1 VTDSKIVLEELP
13 SKFISFRSRWEQ
25 RNIRMQIIQEAVNGN
40 WSIDGPDDDSIENRS
55 PNMIQIAL
63 EDTAE
68 ASSILPT
75 IRVHPSDG
83 ASKSKEDAYAME
95 RMGMSYMDV
104 SKDELLSLR
113 SFLDLGAY
121 GMFSWVIHHDQE
133 LGGPLI
139 EWRDPRTCYPEPG
152 WKTMDSVRECFF
164 ARELYVNQLPAE
176 WREKVYARWP
186 DGRKTDQADNRS
198 VYMQGKKVILV
209 EYFTEQ
215 EWLIG
220 VFYQSGTGWMGGSI
234 TYEPVEIARGMNP
247 GGICPVVIGQRMTL
261 DNEPRG
267 QFDQV
272 VGLMKAHIR
281 LMGLVL
287 DYADQA
293 VYSDVWVK
301 DLIGPLNFGGGSY
314 IQLGPNGGI
323 GRVAPAQTDMSVF
336 QELSSLIDSM
346 HLGGRWPKS
355 RPGEIDQAIASA
367 KFLESTVGIMNT
379 VIKTNHMIM
388 ARAKEQALR
397 LAFLAD
403 KTYGSDTRPVSG
415 VLRNQ
420 QFAFERKKDQ
430 IDLKARVRVEYG
442 LGLGRDP
449 AQAMVLGIQMSQAG
463 FVSNEYVQENFE
475 GITDVGLERSR
486 IDVEQMQKMAMAQL
500 LEGLQNGTV
509 PKSALI
515 KIAKA
520 RQDGEDIFELFEEYI
535 IKPQEEA
542 AAQMPMSGL
551 TGGPVAPGAPAPAGA
566 GMPAPQAPPPQDLLA
581 ALAGGGAGPQ
591 GPESMSRLNTPIGNG
606 GFAGTTAQIGPGR

>member
-1 VTDSKIVLEELP
+1 MTEYKIDVQELP
-13 SKFISFRSRWEQ
+13 SKFLSFRTRWED
-25 RNIRMQIIQEAVNGN
+25 RNFRMKVILEAVNGN
-40 WSIDGPDDDSIENRS
+40 WAVDDAGDDAIENRS

-75 IRVHPSDG
+75 IRVHPSG
-83 ASKSKEDAYAME
+83 PSSKAKSNASAME

-104 SKDELLSLR
+104 SKDELLTLR
-113 SFLDLGAY
+113 SFLELGAY
-121 GMFSWVIHHDQE
+121 GLFAWLVHHDPE
-133 LGGPLI
+133 MGGPII
-139 EWRDPRTCYPEPG
+139 EWRDPRTCFPEPG

-164 ARELYVNQLPAE
+164 ARELYVSQLPE
-176 WREKVYARWP
+176 KWREKIYAEWP
-186 DGRKTDQADNRS
+186 DGRQTDTADRHN
-198 VYMQGKKVILV
+198 VYFQGKKCVLI
-209 EYFTEQ
+209 EYFCED
-215 EWLIG
+215 EWWLG
-220 VFYQSGTGWMGGSI
+220 AFYQSGLGWDGSTI
-234 TYEPVEIARGMNP
+234 QYTPIELDRGKNP
-247 GGICPVVIGQRMTL
+247 GGVCPVVIGQRMTL

-314 IQLGPNGGI
+314 IQLGPNGAI
-323 GRVAPAQTDMSVF
+323 GRVAPATTDMSVF
-336 QELSSLIDSM
+336 QELASLIDSM

-379 VIKTNHMIM
+379 VIKTNHQIM

-397 LAFLAD
+397 LAFLCD
-403 KTYGSDTRPVSG
+403 KEYGAKTRPVQG

-420 QFAFERKKDQ
+420 QFAFERDKDQ

-475 GITDVGLERSR
+475 GITDVALERSR
-486 IDVEQMQKMAMAQL
+486 IDVEQMAKMAMAQL

-509 PKSALI
+509 PKSALVQ
-515 KIAKA
+515 IAKA
-520 RQDGEDIFELFEEYI
+520 RGDGDDIFELFEKYI
-535 IKPQEEA
+535 VKPAEEA

-551 TGGPVAPGAPAPAGA
+551 EGGPVEPGVPAGSGAPTPQPPAPGE
-566 GMPAPQAPPPQDLLA
+566 LLA
-581 ALAGGGAGPQ
+581 ALGGGAAAGPG
-591 GPESMSRLNTPIGNG
+591 GPESMSRLNVPLGSG
-606 GFAGTTAQIGPGR
+606 GFAGTTAQIGQGR